1 MRTPLNLS
9 ICIYCQFVFFP
20 ASCEFPLASFCGFC
34 VHLGC
39 SFPSMSR
46 GFVMYHEP
54 LPFAV
59 GQEKLPPEA
68 CLSCQQGRA
77 KGPVIGSPDKM
88 NLTNCKSN

>member
-1 MRTPLNLS
+1 
-9 ICIYCQFVFFP
+9 
-20 ASCEFPLASFCGFC
+20 
-34 VHLGC
+34 
-39 SFPSMSR
+39 
-46 GFVMYHEP
+46 MYHEP

-68 CLSCQQGRA
+68 CWSCQQGRA